1 MTTRFCIAA
10 FLALCGIPLLAEV
23 DYQSGLTNALHLFSS
38 SRHWERMQ
46 STNCINVLIS
56 STTNADRIAECKL
69 LKAAVL
75 VECAEIELDD
85 AAYSEATNLCAAVK
99 AEYSGR
105 GDNWLLWGSILVN
118 MQALSAMEQYTNV
131 YAVATNAIAL
141 SPPLDFARSTNVWS
155 ALFGPEIPDS
165 ISLRDAFRFNAAD
178 ALLSIDKTADVNAL
192 TNGLPSEMIIRL
204 GEIHKD

>member
-1 MTTRFCIAA
+1 MTTRFCITV
-10 FLALCGIPLLAEV
+10 FLALCGVPLLAEV

-46 STNCINVLIS
+46 STNYINMLIS

-75 VECAEIELDD
+75 VECAESELDD
-85 AAYSEATNLCAAVK
+85 AAYSEATNLCASVK

-105 GDNWLLWGSILVN
+105 SDDWRLWGSMLVN

-131 YAVATNAIAL
+131 YAVATNAITL
-141 SPPLDFARSTNVWS
+141 SPPSDFAISTNVWS
-155 ALFGPEIPDS
+155 ALFGEEIPGS

-178 ALLSIDKTADVNAL
+178 ALLSIDKAANVNAL
-192 TNGLPSEMIIRL
+192 TNGLPSEMISRL
-204 GEIHKD
+204 VEIHED